1 MKVYI
6 VSKGYT
12 YEGGYILGVFT
23 TEELALEK
31 FREVLA
37 ERRREN
43 QELYEWRLAN
53 RWEAASDEDIREYAE
68 ECLDER
74 LEVDD
79 HSETYTFHSGYIELR
94 TWEAL

>member
-12 YEGGYILGVFT
+12 YEGCHILGVFT

-31 FREVLA
+31 FREVLT

-43 QELYEWRLAN
+43 QELYEWRLVNA
-53 RWEAASDEDIREYAE
+53 WTDASDEDIREYAE

-74 LEVDD
+74 LEVDEC
-79 HSETYTFHSGYIELR
+79 SETYTFHCGYIELR
-94 TWEAL
+94 TWEAP